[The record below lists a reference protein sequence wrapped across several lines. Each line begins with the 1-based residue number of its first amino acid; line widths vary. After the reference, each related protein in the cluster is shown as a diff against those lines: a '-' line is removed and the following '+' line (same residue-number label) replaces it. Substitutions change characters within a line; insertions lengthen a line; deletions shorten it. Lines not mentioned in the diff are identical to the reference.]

1 MMTVGLRT
9 LSRSRTVGAVALL
22 ASACVLAMAVLAVA
36 IPGSAAAKGSR
47 ERNVEGT
54 ITLTLTPPSESLPL
68 TSKIN
73 LFVPERFHDAGAK
86 LPHCSAAAL
95 EAKGI
100 GGCSSRSIVGAGT
113 SLGYTILGGE
123 FVEEHLA
130 LTLFNGP
137 GGSLLTWVVG
147 KTPVS
152 IEVVVQGV
160 ISKPAGYGQEFSF
173 TIPHG
178 LLEPLPGAPGWLQT
192 LNARLNG
199 KVGWLRSSSC
209 PAHPWSLKAEIEYTN
224 GQALTLQTHLAC
236 V

>member
-1 MMTVGLRT
+1 MLA
-9 LSRSRTVGAVALL
+9 RSRIALAVALVTS
-22 ASACVLAMAVLAVA
+22 ASMLAVA
-36 IPGSAAAKGSR
+36 IPGSAMARRSSH
-47 ERNVEGT
+47 ERKVEGS

-73 LFVPERFHDAGAK
+73 LFVPERFRDAGAK
-86 LPHCSAAAL
+86 MPHCSAAAL

-100 GGCSSRSIVGAGT
+100 GGCPARSKVGAGT

-123 FVEEHLA
+123 FVEEHLT

-137 GGSLLTWVVG
+137 GGSLLTWVLG

-160 ISKPAGYGQEFSF
+160 ITKASGYGQEFSF

-192 LNARLNG
+192 LNAHLSG
-199 KVGWLRSSSC
+199 KAGWLRTTSC
-209 PAHPWSLKAEIEYTN
+209 PQHPWSLKAEIGYTN
-224 GQALTLQTHLAC
+224 GQGISLQTHLAC